1 MPWPSNGDY
10 YGFKEDAI
18 KSNAPPIS
26 GVYGIYNFNHHI
38 LIGHSNNLR
47 KALLRHHSETKFR
60 FRRLQPTGF
69 TFEVCPTESK
79 GFRAEELIWEYDPI
93 LRNDGS
99 SIGLAAWWRSWVTPR
114 ARNFHSAVETFK
126 PAAIE
131 ASKLDPLKAPGK
143 PLTERARARRDD
155 YAMLTSGIAFAV
167 VAIALYVLLG
177 ENKTIAESWTRQLV
191 PLAQG
196 VTSSSSDHTRTA
208 ALPPLPPPPGAAA
221 SATDAPIKS
230 PKGQPAANAN
240 NPPEISPL
248 ITGSSKADGIVPSDA
263 ESVRKPDIAAPINNL
278 ASSQTINKSDLRPG
292 WTVQA
297 LATTDGNEAKN
308 WLDRLKSKG
317 YDAYIINAET
327 KGLNWY
333 RVRVGNLR
341 SHHEAEELGLT
352 LRTREGLSGAFITSR
367 VKSDLVITS
376 TDRSSHLRSSTGHPL
391 TPRQ

>member
-1 MPWPSNGDY
+1 MPWPSNRDY

-18 KSNAPPIS
+18 KSYAPPIS

-38 LIGHSNNLR
+38 LIGHSNDLR

-93 LRNDGS
+93 LQNDG
-99 SIGLAAWWRSWVTPR
+99 SIGLAAWWRSWMTPR
-114 ARNFHSAVETFK
+114 ARNFHSAAETFK

-131 ASKLDPLKAPGK
+131 APKLDPIKAPGK
-143 PLTERARARRDD
+143 PHTERARTRRAD

-208 ALPPLPPPPGAAA
+208 ALPPLPLPLGAAA
-221 SATDAPIKS
+221 HATDAPIKS
-230 PKGQPAANAN
+230 PKGQQAANAN

-263 ESVRKPDIAAPINNL
+263 ESERKPDIAVPINNL
-278 ASSQTINKSDLRPG
+278 AGSQTVNKSEPRPG

-297 LATTDGNEAKN
+297 LATTDRDDAIN

-317 YDAYIINAET
+317 YDAYIINAEI

-333 RVRVGNLR
+333 RVRVGNLP
-341 SHHEAEELGLT
+341 SHQEAEELGLT
-352 LRTREGLSGAFITSR
+352 LRTREGFSGAFITSR
-367 VKSDLVITS
+367 VKSDLVIAS
-376 TDRSSHLRSSTGHPL
+376 TNRSSHLRSSTGHPL
-391 TPRQ
+391 TPPQ

>member
-79 GFRAEELIWEYDPI
+79 GLRAEELIWEYDPI
-93 LRNDGS
+93 LQNDC

-131 ASKLDPLKAPGK
+131 APKLDPIKAPGK
-143 PLTERARARRDD
+143 PHTERARARRDD

-177 ENKTIAESWTRQLV
+177 ENKTIAESWTRQPL

-196 VTSSSSDHTRTA
+196 VTSS
-208 ALPPLPPPPGAAA
+208 A

-230 PKGQPAANAN
+230 LKGKQAANPN
-240 NPPEISPL
+240 NPPQISPS
-248 ITGSSKADGIVPSDA
+248 TNGSSKADGIVPSEA
-263 ESVRKPDIAAPINNL
+263 GSVRKPDIAVPINNV
-278 ASSQTINKSDLRPG
+278 AGSQTVNKSEPRPK

-297 LATTDGNEAKN
+297 LATTDRDVAIN
-308 WLDRLKSKG
+308 WLDRLKFKG
-317 YDAYIINAET
+317 YDAYIINAEI

-333 RVRVGNLR
+333 RVRVGDLP
-341 SHHEAEELGLT
+341 SHQEAEELGRS
-352 LRTREGLSGAFITSR
+352 LRTQEGFSDAFITSR
-367 VKSDLVITS
+367 IESDHVIAS
-376 TDRSSHLRSSTGHPL
+376 TNRSSHLR
-391 TPRQ
+391 

>member
-10 YGFKEDAI
+10 YGFKEDTI
-18 KSNAPPIS
+18 KSYAPPIS

-93 LRNDGS
+93 LQNDG

-131 ASKLDPLKAPGK
+131 APKLDPIKAPGK
-143 PLTERARARRDD
+143 PHTERARARRAD

-167 VAIALYVLLG
+167 VAIALYLLLG
-177 ENKTIAESWTRQLV
+177 QNKTIAESWTRRLLSLPQS
-191 PLAQG
+191 
-196 VTSSSSDHTRTA
+196 VTLSFSDNTRTA
-208 ALPPLPPPPGAAA
+208 PLRPPASAAGTSA
-221 SATDAPIKS
+221 SATDAPIKFL
-230 PKGQPAANAN
+230 KGKQAANPN
-240 NPPEISPL
+240 NPPEFSPSA
-248 ITGSSKADGIVPSDA
+248 TGSSKADGIVPSEA
-263 ESVRKPDIAAPINNL
+263 GSVRKPDIAVPINNV
-278 ASSQTINKSDLRPG
+278 AGSQTVNKSEPRPG

-297 LATTDGNEAKN
+297 LATTDRDDAIN
-308 WLDRLKSKG
+308 WLDRLKFKG
-317 YDAYIINAET
+317 YDAYIINAEI

-333 RVRVGNLR
+333 RVRVGNLP
-341 SHHEAEELGLT
+341 SHQEAEELGRS
-352 LRTREGLSGAFITSR
+352 LRTQEGFSGAFITSR
-367 VKSDLVITS
+367 VKSDLVIAS
-376 TDRSSHLRSSTGHPL
+376 TNRSSQLRSSTGHPL